1 MCTENP
7 EQAHPLRESRSGL
20 PGAGRGVRANVEY
33 QFGVNIL
40 ELDRRLLPNH
50 VNVINATELFA
61 LNGGLVVNCT
71 SIELLLLKSILSI
84 D

>member
-1 MCTENP
+1 M
-7 EQAHPLRESRSGL
+7 
-20 PGAGRGVRANVEY
+20 EY